1 MKYQPACPHLGDI
14 AGRHGV
20 AGEAARGH
28 HHVIALLPQS
38 GGADTANLQS
48 SFHHHHHHH
57 HLHHHADLAPD
68 VVAVE
73 VATLEVAEGRHVLV
87 NDVHLE
93 VSSGLDTGGHVPGLG
108 AQLQN
113 L

>member
-1 MKYQPACPHLGDI
+1 M
-14 AGRHGV
+14 

-28 HHVIALLPQS
+28 HHVIALLPQP
-38 GGADTANLQS
+38 GRPDAA
-48 SFHHHHHHH
+48 H
-57 HLHHHADLAPD
+57 LAPD

-73 VATLEVAEGRHVLV
+73 VAALEVAEGRHVLV
-87 NDVHLE
+87 DDVHLE

-113 L
+113 LQALDIIYLKIMKY

>member
-1 MKYQPACPHLGDI
+1 M
-14 AGRHGV
+14 

-28 HHVIALLPQS
+28 HHVIALLPQP

-48 SFHHHHHHH
+48 SSHHHYHYHHHYH
-57 HLHHHADLAPD
+57 HGYPDLAPD

-93 VSSGLDTGGHVPGLG
+93 VSSGLDTGGHVPSLG